1 MDLIQIGK
9 FIAQKRKE
17 KNLTQLELASKI
29 SVSEKTISKWECG
42 NGLPDASLMLPLCN
56 VLDISAN
63 ELLSGKSLS
72 ENEYKESAEKN
83 IVELKSRQ
91 EKSTKHLLTL
101 EVVVGYMATFSYLFL
116 LLCAIFAVE
125 NLIWQII
132 MIVFAVSILL
142 VGVIFA
148 VKIEQVAGFYECAHC
163 HHKYIP
169 TYKAV
174 LLAMHIGRTRY
185 LKCPKCNKRSWN
197 KKVLNDE

>member
-17 KNLTQLELASKI
+17 KNLTQLELANKI

-148 VKIEQVAGFYECAHC
+148 VKIEQVAGFYECGHC